1 MTMYD
6 MFWQFMICFFLLTG
20 GLFCFGGSVGLLRFP
35 DIFCRM
41 QALSKPVTLGI
52 FNLIVA
58 YILFLFYTD
67 LGFSLKGILAI
78 VFLMM
83 TVPLGSHMM
92 IKAAYRH
99 GVPMWKETMVDELNE
114 KTKQQKK
121 DGQN

>member
-1 MTMYD
+1 MHMCD
-6 MFWQFMICFFLLTG
+6 ILWQFFICAFLLIG
-20 GLFCFGGSVGLLRFP
+20 AVFCFGGSVGLLRFP

-58 YILFLFYTD
+58 YILFLYYTD

-78 VFLMM
+78 VFLMI

-92 IKAAYRH
+92 VKASYRS
-99 GVPMWKETMVDELNE
+99 GVPMWKDSMVDELNE
-114 KTKQQKK
+114 NNK
-121 DGQN
+121 DLK